1 MPQALTRAASFAS
14 GLRIENAIG
23 FIGFRVGAVWSKAP
37 FVALQILR
45 PQQKSHSAASPSV
58 QQRLNIQDILLF
70 EKKRTL
76 RNPSEILP
84 SKLPGPSLHPQI
96 RVHGP
101 KQWVF
106 RLSWSL
112 MEGR

>member
-1 MPQALTRAASFAS
+1 MCMPQALTRAASFAS

-70 EKKRTL
+70 EKKRDTQKSL
-76 RNPSEILP
+76 RNPAKQTSRTLLAP
-84 SKLPGPSLHPQI
+84 SNKGT
-96 RVHGP
+96 
-101 KQWVF
+101 
-106 RLSWSL
+106 WSQA
-112 MEGR
+112 MGI